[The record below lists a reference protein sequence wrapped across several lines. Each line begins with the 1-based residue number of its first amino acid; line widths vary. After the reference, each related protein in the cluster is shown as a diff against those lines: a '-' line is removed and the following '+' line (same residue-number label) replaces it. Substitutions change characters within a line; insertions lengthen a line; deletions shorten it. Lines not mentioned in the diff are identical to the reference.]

1 MGSNSVL
8 LIYCSSLKAFTKYFL
23 IAAEKSLPGEPR
35 DARWHLVIA
44 LEVKKYI
51 LNADLASVVYMSKHN
66 FAPFKRMSLL

>member
-35 DARWHLVIA
+35 DA
-44 LEVKKYI
+44 
-51 LNADLASVVYMSKHN
+51 
-66 FAPFKRMSLL
+66 